1 MFYFYLLKKWCLK
14 KKYKIKKKWCL
25 EVCESATSL
34 HYLQEK
40 VPEPDPISL
49 WYQNQLLLQKLLSHP
64 TVPETHLEKSR
75 CGQLSNALLTVL
87 TCTQT
92 DTCLPLVDPTLKL
105 LPRPAGPEAKS
116 PSLPEITPGY
126 FRPGASVTEA
136 NPSSWYVQPMP
147 LGATFSQSQHE
158 CGPIQN

>member
-1 MFYFYLLKKWCLK
+1 MFYFYLL
-14 KKYKIKKKWCL
+14 KKWCL

-40 VPEPDPISL
+40 VPEPDPI
-49 WYQNQLLLQKLLSHP
+49 LSETKISCCFKSYSPHS

-92 DTCLPLVDPTLKL
+92 DTCLPFVDPTLKL

-116 PSLPEITPGY
+116 PSLPEIKPGY

-136 NPSSWYVQPMP
+136 NLSSWYVQPMP

>member
-1 MFYFYLLKKWCLK
+1 MHFLYP
-14 KKYKIKKKWCL
+14 YKGVLFLFIKK
-25 EVCESATSL
+25 VVFGSL
-34 HYLQEK
+34 WICHKLTLPTREGARARSH
-40 VPEPDPISL
+40 SL
-49 WYQNQLLLQKLLSHP
+49 WYQNQLLLQKLLSHS

-116 PSLPEITPGY
+116 PSLPEIKPGY
-126 FRPGASVTEA
+126 FRLGASVTEA